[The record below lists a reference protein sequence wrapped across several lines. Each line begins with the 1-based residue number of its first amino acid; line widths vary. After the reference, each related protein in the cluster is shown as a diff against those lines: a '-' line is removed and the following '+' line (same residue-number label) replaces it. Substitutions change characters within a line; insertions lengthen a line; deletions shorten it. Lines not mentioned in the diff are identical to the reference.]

1 MKKVATDLINVL
13 KKLWFYLLYFMI
25 TIFFCYQLTKLNKNL
40 LEHFSSDAY
49 LEIIAYNNY
58 QSLNFFALSIFL
70 CFIGVLM
77 IILTFKNMDLFTE
90 ETATMIGVI
99 VCVLITIVLMI
110 TIITL
115 INNPILKAILSLG
128 VGSALI
134 GYLVA
139 NNK

>member
-1 MKKVATDLINVL
+1 MATDLINVL

-77 IILTFKNMDLFTE
+77 IILTFKNMYFFTE

-110 TIITL
+110 TIIIL

>member
-49 LEIIAYNNY
+49 LDIIAYNNY

-77 IILTFKNMDLFTE
+77 IILTFKNMDFFTE

>member
-1 MKKVATDLINVL
+1 MATDLINVL

-49 LEIIAYNNY
+49 LDIIAYNNY

-77 IILTFKNMDLFTE
+77 IILTFKNMYFFTE

>member
-13 KKLWFYLLYFMI
+13 KKLWFYLLYFMV
-25 TIFFCYQLTKLNKNL
+25 TIFFCYQLTKLNENL

-77 IILTFKNMDLFTE
+77 IILTFKNMYFFTE

>member
-1 MKKVATDLINVL
+1 MATDLINVL

-49 LEIIAYNNY
+49 LDIIAYNNY

-77 IILTFKNMDLFTE
+77 IILTFKNMYFFTE

-110 TIITL
+110 TIIIL

>member
-13 KKLWFYLLYFMI
+13 KKLWFYLLYFMV

-49 LEIIAYNNY
+49 LDIIAYNNY

-77 IILTFKNMDLFTE
+77 IILTFKNMYFFTE

>member
-13 KKLWFYLLYFMI
+13 KKLWFYLLYFMV

-77 IILTFKNMDLFTE
+77 IILTFKNMYFFTE
-90 ETATMIGVI
+90 ETETMIGVI

-110 TIITL
+110 TIIIL

>member
-13 KKLWFYLLYFMI
+13 KKLWFYLLYFMV
-25 TIFFCYQLTKLNKNL
+25 TIFFCYQLTKLNENL

-58 QSLNFFALSIFL
+58 QSLNIFALSIFL

>member
-49 LEIIAYNNY
+49 LDIIAYNNY

-77 IILTFKNMDLFTE
+77 IILTFKNMYFFTE

-110 TIITL
+110 TIIIL

>member
-1 MKKVATDLINVL
+1 MATDLINVL

-49 LEIIAYNNY
+49 LDIIAYNNY

-110 TIITL
+110 TIIIL